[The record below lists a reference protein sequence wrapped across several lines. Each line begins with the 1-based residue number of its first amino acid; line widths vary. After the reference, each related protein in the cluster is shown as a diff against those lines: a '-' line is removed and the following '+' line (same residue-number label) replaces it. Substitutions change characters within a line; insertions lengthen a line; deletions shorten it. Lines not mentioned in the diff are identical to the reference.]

1 MEEQFDVINEQD
13 EVIGQAAR
21 SVVHAQGLWHRGVH
35 VFLFNSDG
43 KILIQKR
50 STNRKQYASLWDC
63 SVSEHVK
70 AGEEYRDAAARGLE
84 EELGISGLD
93 LEPVATFRM
102 AYGPGDNEI
111 STLFHAVANL
121 DDVHFDPEE
130 LQAVEYIGMD
140 ELLARMK
147 NEPAS
152 FCGWFVE
159 TLHWYQGLPFNM
171 HILREHTRERLVP
184 SAGKR

>member
-21 SVVHAQGLWHRGVH
+21 SLVHAQGLWHRGAH
-35 VFLFNSDG
+35 ILLFTSDG
-43 KILIQKR
+43 KLLIQKR
-50 STNRKQYASLWDC
+50 SADRKQYASLWDC

-70 AGEEYRDAAARGLE
+70 AGEKYLEAAERGLE
-84 EELGISGLD
+84 EELGVSGLD

-111 STLFHAVANL
+111 STLFHAVADL
-121 DDVHFDPEE
+121 EEVRFDPEE
-130 LQAVEYIGMD
+130 LEAVESVRVD
-140 ELLARMK
+140 ELLTRMK
-147 NEPAS
+147 DRPAS

-159 TLHWYQGLPFNM
+159 ILHWYLGLPFTM
-171 HILREHTRERLVP
+171 QILKEHTRVRLSS
-184 SAGKR
+184 SAGK